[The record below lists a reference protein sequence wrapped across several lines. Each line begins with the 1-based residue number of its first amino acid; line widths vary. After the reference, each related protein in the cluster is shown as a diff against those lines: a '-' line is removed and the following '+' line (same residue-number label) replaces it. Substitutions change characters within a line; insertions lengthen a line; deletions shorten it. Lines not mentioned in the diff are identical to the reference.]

1 MGVKNYCSKQGNLGV
16 TALVIHFILISF
28 LKEKKG
34 NEKILMF
41 HLEPLCILKQNLWEL
56 AGHKI
61 VVFITDL
68 TNTAAKGGPISTH

>member
-1 MGVKNYCSKQGNLGV
+1 
-16 TALVIHFILISF
+16 
-28 LKEKKG
+28 
-34 NEKILMF
+34 MF